1 MDEIC
6 APRVGRL
13 LLLLKELEE
22 LEERG
27 VQWEEREGEGG
38 ERFRLGGLFSF
49 SAPGQLLFFFFFSQ
63 GSPLRSPG
71 KPSTEERNLDLDL
84 EQRSPQRE
92 GGGGGG
98 GGGVS
103 IQEGCCVV
111 SEGGGGGRRV
121 QLSATTSVHITG
133 AHRTFLLEVVGVT
146 PCTEEREKKKK
157 KKPKYAL
164 TFFRKKVRHGS
175 SSSDAQFHLY
185 LPF

>member
-1 MDEIC
+1 M
-6 APRVGRL
+6 GR
-13 LLLLKELEE
+13 
-22 LEERG
+22 ERG
-27 VQWEEREGEGG
+27 RGRRALSTGG
-38 ERFRLGGLFSF
+38 ALQLFSTWT
-49 SAPGQLLFFFFFSQ
+49 APFFFFFSQ